1 LQNQNINV
9 MGQFRLNEKSRRSI
23 EKKTGLTFDE
33 LISKDAETID
43 SIIEDKIG
51 KKLKNR
57 YKIGDFVARG
67 SVYIFLK
74 RLISKR
80 DIDSVLSKI

>member
-1 LQNQNINV
+1 
-9 MGQFRLNEKSRRSI
+9 MEQFRLNEKSKKSI

-43 SIIEDKIG
+43 SIIEEKIG
-51 KKLKNR
+51 KKLKNE

-74 RLISKR
+74 RLIGKK

>member
-1 LQNQNINV
+1 
-9 MGQFRLNEKSRRSI
+9 MEKFRLNEESKKSI
-23 EKKTGLTFDE
+23 EKKTGLTFEE

-43 SIIEDKIG
+43 SIIEDRIG

-57 YKIGDFVARG
+57 YRIGNYIARG
-67 SVYIFLK
+67 SVYIFLN
-74 RLISKR
+74 RLIGKK